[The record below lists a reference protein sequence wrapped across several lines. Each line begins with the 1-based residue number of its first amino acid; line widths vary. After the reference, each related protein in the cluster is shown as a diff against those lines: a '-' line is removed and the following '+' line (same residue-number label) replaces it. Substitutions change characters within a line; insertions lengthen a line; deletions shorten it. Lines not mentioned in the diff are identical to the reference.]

1 MIEAKRSQ
9 RRPAQRLRLGRPA
22 GRHIVAAAALALLAG
37 CSTPPT
43 GEQLQA
49 KLREAA
55 ASVHGFGT
63 QSSTFPIEADSP
75 MAAWTLENEAKR
87 SGPLPLSRQLARR
100 MDLAAKRHQ
109 MLIVGG
115 FYPALTREIV
125 LGALAIDAGKP
136 LAGLV
141 LVYVGSAESAR
152 DVREAATKAGIRF
165 VQRELP

>member
-1 MIEAKRSQ
+1 MFEAKHSRKKSTQ
-9 RRPAQRLRLGRPA
+9 PLRGGRTPLWC
-22 GRHIVAAAALALLAG
+22 VAAATALALLVG

-43 GEQLQA
+43 GERLEA

-75 MAAWTLENEAKR
+75 MAAWTLEAEAQR

-115 FYPALTREIV
+115 PYPSLTREIV
-125 LGALAIDAGKP
+125 LGAIGIGAGKP
-136 LAGLV
+136 PTGLV

-152 DVREAATKAGIRF
+152 DVREAAAGAGIRF
-165 VQRELP
+165 VQREFP